1 LHNKLRAF
9 LTMLGITIG
18 VNAVISMVAI
28 GEGSKQSIEK

>member
-1 LHNKLRAF
+1 
-9 LTMLGITIG
+9 MLGITIG